1 MALTVLYLYLAYH
14 VCVSVCVCIRRWRFT
29 CSHLAFGLSFFSF
42 FCRSIFSLTL
52 AGSLAP
58 FPRCIIPLHLFLYR
72 IHQGIQTNMLQFV
85 WHDTL
90 NDFDGKSIFLC
101 YSTRAF
107 NLNLCGF
114 KRLSDRRRY
123 WPMTM
128 DVCAIACMSN
138 RGRKKSITFQLSA
151 WGLTVKSN

>member
-1 MALTVLYLYLAYH
+1 MCVR
-14 VCVSVCVCIRRWRFT
+14 VCVYALGVDA
-29 CSHLAFGLSFFSF
+29 SHVPISLLVFHFFHSFVALYSH
-42 FCRSIFSLTL
+42 SL

-128 DVCAIACMSN
+128 DVCASACMSN

>member
-1 MALTVLYLYLAYH
+1 MCVW
-14 VCVSVCVCIRRWRFT
+14 VCVYALGVDASHVPISLLVFHFFHSFVALYSHSHAGLLACALPALYHSSSSVFY
-29 CSHLAFGLSFFSF
+29 S
-42 FCRSIFSLTL
+42 
-52 AGSLAP
+52 
-58 FPRCIIPLHLFLYR
+58 

-101 YSTRAF
+101 YSARAF

-128 DVCAIACMSN
+128 DVCASACMSN